1 MSRPVSDPFTVRRA
15 GVADAEAIAR
25 VHVASWDAAYADLI
39 PEPSRRQFDVPRRAI
54 QWQRLLDGGA
64 RVWVAME
71 DEVVVGA
78 YAILIMDNIG
88 HLGRPSALVESVAVV
103 PSLQGKGVGQAMMDH
118 AMSIAREKGCYK
130 LTLSSSLKRV
140 RAHAF
145 YEKLG
150 YRRYG
155 YSFGVDLNQ
164 GGAP

>member
-1 MSRPVSDPFTVRRA
+1 MSPISIK
-15 GVADAEAIAR
+15 EATF
-25 VHVASWDAAYADLI
+25 
-39 PEPSRRQFDVPRRAI
+39 FDVPALLGLYAQPGYDDGAI
-54 QWQRLLDGGA
+54 LPIEDAQRLFERA
-64 RVWVAME
+64 ATYPYYKFFVAVE

-88 HLGRPSALVESVAVV
+88 HLGRPSAVVESVAVV

-130 LTLSSSLKRV
+130 LALSSSLKRV